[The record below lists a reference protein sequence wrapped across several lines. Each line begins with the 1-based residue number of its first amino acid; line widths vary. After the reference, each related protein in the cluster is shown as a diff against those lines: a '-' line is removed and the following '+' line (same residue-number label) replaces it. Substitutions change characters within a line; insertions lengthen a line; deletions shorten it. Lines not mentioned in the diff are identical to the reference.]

1 MLAGFAHDK
10 LQTKSAHLLKILLVD
25 IKTSY
30 IENRIKQDQQ
40 NKKGHINLVK

>member
-10 LQTKSAHLLKILLVD
+10 LQAKSAHLLKIVLVD
-25 IKTSY
+25 IKTSH
-30 IENRIKQDQQ
+30 IKNRVKQDQQ